1 MNMETAKHLP
11 LSRVGPVTSGIPE
24 PASRHERE
32 GGAAWD
38 AEIDSLLEMLP
49 GVLSAVRKTTR
60 RTSEFMESL
69 VEELSYRLPGAWRY
83 LERIMM
89 AAARPATT
97 EGMRGDAIRL
107 EDQKPWQEVRP
118 RLLEA
123 CLRGQERR
131 IRETSD
137 RIRDMGRFP
146 DTLAA
151 TVDPLTLVKMGME
164 RLKKMLGMRR
174 AVYFRTDTGN
184 GLVAIAGDG
193 KDRILNTIE
202 LEPKERAVLERG
214 EPLVPFPA
222 EGNRGGSG
230 EARTRMSLLLPLM
243 VRGRLDGAVLLEGEE
258 GVDVARPVD
267 LEMAVGF
274 AHRLAA
280 ALENARL
287 HAREQ
292 QKIKEIVALLEMARV
307 VNSTLDLK
315 EILERL
321 VRMSVEVCPVVLC
334 LVYIRE
340 EGIYRPRA
348 WCGFIEECLWELEK
362 RDGFREEELGEER
375 GRLLERGEP
384 VTLDC
389 NEAGVLLPT
398 ELLCENGVE
407 GVDVFPLLSRGRL
420 VGLFALFYAGKTGEE
435 DPGRKQLAET
445 IAAQAS
451 LAIENASLYEDIERS
466 YFSTV
471 QALAKAI
478 EVKDPYTRGHSERV
492 TTYALLIAEAM
503 GLDERERQKLKYAA
517 TLHDIGKIGIA
528 GRVLNKPGALTEE
541 EYTHVKTHPLLG
553 DSIVEPVEFLQEPR
567 PIILHHH
574 ERYDGKG
581 YPAGLKGEDIPL
593 SARILAVADAFE
605 AMRSDR
611 PYRKALPMEEARNEL
626 IRNAGTQFDPRVVDV
641 FLKILEEHGGDPI
654 ER

>member
-1 MNMETAKHLP
+1 MARD
-11 LSRVGPVTSGIPE
+11 SDTSP
-24 PASRHERE
+24 
-32 GGAAWD
+32 
-38 AEIDSLLEMLP
+38 LLEILP
-49 GVLSAVRKTTR
+49 GVMSAVW
-60 RTSEFMESL
+60 RTNEGSSQFLESL
-69 VEELSYRLPGAWRY
+69 AEELSYRLPGAWRY
-83 LERIMM
+83 LERIVKAVLPPV
-89 AAARPATT
+89 AAD
-97 EGMRGDAIRL
+97 GVGGDSRSRDR
-107 EDQKPWQEVRP
+107 EPWQEIRP
-118 RLLEA
+118 LLLEA

-131 IRETSD
+131 LRDISD
-137 RIRDMGRFP
+137 RIRDMDRFP

-151 TVDPLTLVKMGME
+151 TVDPLTLARMGMD
-164 RLKKMLGMRR
+164 RLKDMLGMTKAFYLRMD
-174 AVYFRTDTGN
+174 AGN
-184 GLVAIAGDG
+184 RLVAVVGDG
-193 KDRILNTIE
+193 EERFPETLDLR
-202 LEPKERAVLERG
+202 PWERARLERG
-214 EPLVPFPA
+214 EPLVPYPA
-222 EGNRGGSG
+222 GETRENRGLPGAG
-230 EARTRMSLLLPLM
+230 KAVLLPLV

-258 GVDVARPVD
+258 GVDLTRTVD
-267 LEMAVGF
+267 LEMAGSF
-274 AHRLAA
+274 AHRMAA

-307 VNSTLDLK
+307 VNSTLDLG

-321 VRMSVEVCPVVLC
+321 VRMTVDVCPVVLC
-334 LVYIRE
+334 LVYIE
-340 EGIYRPRA
+340 EKGVYRPRA

-362 RDGFREEELGEER
+362 RPGFRKGDLGEER

-384 VTLDC
+384 VALDSG
-389 NEAGVLLPT
+389 EAGILLPT
-398 ELLCENGVE
+398 EILCENGVE
-407 GVDVFPLLSRGRL
+407 AVDVYPLRSRGRL
-420 VGLFALFYAGKTGEE
+420 VGLFALFYAGKVGEE
-435 DPGRKQLAET
+435 DSGRRQLAET

-492 TTYALLIAEAM
+492 TTYALLMAEAM

-593 SARILAVADAFE
+593 CARILAVADAFE

-611 PYRKALPMEEARNEL
+611 PYRRALPLAEAKREL
-626 IRNAGTQFDPRVVDV
+626 VRNAGTQFDPQVVDV
-641 FLKILEEHGGDPI
+641 FLKILEAHGGDPI
-654 ER
+654 KR